1 MNLLCL
7 TLSKGCKDQIKYIS
21 LLASHKHICYSHWID
36 LEVKNEEAKALF

>member
-7 TLSKGCKDQIKYIS
+7 TLCQKDVKIKYVS
-21 LLASHKHICYSHWID
+21 LLASHMHICYSHWIG